1 MSQLLSITR
10 REMYGL
16 LTQRWILILLAL
28 AFMEGLIGVGVRLNS
43 LRSFDL
49 ANAAITM
56 AFLGSLAMMGLSLDA
71 VTKERTSSV
80 LDLMLTRPIGRR
92 RILAGKLLAYLF
104 LVVPV
109 TLVGILLPVG
119 IVTALGIP
127 ISYEVFPL
135 GMVLA
140 GTAVYL
146 AFFSV
151 LGVAISLFCRSLQ
164 SAFALGGAIWV
175 FVSPLVWQFL
185 VLRGLQRLVS
195 EETLAT
201 LNLLNPLGA
210 YPSMISYVGQLGA
223 TEVMG
228 GMGAPTPVAYAVVIL
243 ETALVVLFAL
253 AVFDRQ
259 EEPGYQG

>member
-10 REMYGL
+10 RELYGL

-28 AFMEGLIGVGVRLNS
+28 AFMEMLIGVGAKINS
-43 LRSFDL
+43 LKTFDL
-49 ANAAITM
+49 GNSAMTI
-56 AFLGSLAMMGLSLDA
+56 AFLGSLVMMGLSLDA

-92 RILAGKLLAYLF
+92 RILAGKLLAYLI

-109 TLVGILLPVG
+109 TLLGILLPMG
-119 IVTALGIP
+119 IVTVLEIP
-127 ISYEVFPL
+127 VSYEVYPL
-135 GMVLA
+135 EMVLA

-146 AFFSV
+146 AFFSA
-151 LGVAISLFCRSLQ
+151 LGVVISLFCRSLQ
-164 SAFALGGAIWV
+164 SAFALGGAVWV
-175 FVSPLVWQFL
+175 FTSPLVWQFL
-185 VLRGLQRLVS
+185 VLRGLQRQLSV
-195 EETLAT
+195 EALAM
-201 LNLLNPLGA
+201 LNVLNPLGA
-210 YPSMISYVGQLGA
+210 YTSMIRWVDRLGTSQA
-223 TEVMG
+223 TAIS
-228 GMGAPTPVAYAVVIL
+228 APTPVAYGVVIL